1 MVAGLLMAGSVNAKK
16 MQAHLSY
23 ATFYAATSGPYV
35 ETYLAINPASIMFK
49 PINDTAFRG
58 IVEVTMIFK
67 NGDEIAAFEKYN
79 LRSPIV
85 TDTNNLKI
93 SLLDQKR
100 FLLPSGD
107 YTFTLLL
114 ADKYAGEKPYIIN
127 EPISIS
133 YHQDSIAFSDIQ
145 FIDNYR
151 KTTSDNILSK
161 SGYDL
166 IPYPAEFFP
175 ENKTVLTF
183 YTELYQ
189 TSQVLGTNE
198 KFLLKYYLKSVNT
211 GRILDNFVRIKRMET
226 KEAVPIL
233 QNFNITD
240 LASGNYLIIAEAY
253 NKNNELMT
261 KQQRFFK
268 RNNPRI
274 QIDPRE
280 VVALEIQNTFV
291 NKLPEDS
298 IREFIRMLNPI
309 ASETERYFIENN
321 RENQDLDVLKKFFY
335 QFWITRAPYS
345 PEQKWNRYYTLV
357 KVANKNYG
365 NSMEKGYE
373 SDRGKIFVKYG
384 KPNAIA
390 SSYNNPAAYPHEIW
404 HYYETENH
412 RDSKFVFYT
421 HDMVTNNFELI
432 HSNVPGEVKNRQWRF
447 MVFTRS
453 NNPENVDSEFVPDTW
468 GSKIEY
474 WDLPY

>member
-1 MVAGLLMAGSVNAKK
+1 MKKFMMLMVAGLLMAGSVNAKK

-321 RENQDLDVLKKFFY
+321 RENQDLDVLKNFS
-335 QFWITRAPYS
+335 TNSGS
-345 PEQKWNRYYTLV
+345 PGRPIV
-357 KVANKNYG
+357 RNKNG
-365 NSMEKGYE
+365 TVIIRWLKLPIKTMVTLWKKDMNQTGEKYLSNTE
-373 SDRGKIFVKYG
+373 NPMLLHPATTIRRLIRTKYG
-384 KPNAIA
+384 IITKPKTI
-390 SSYNNPAAYPHEIW
+390 
-404 HYYETENH
+404 
-412 RDSKFVFYT
+412 
-421 HDMVTNNFELI
+421 VTANSFL
-432 HSNVPGEVKNRQWRF
+432 HP
-447 MVFTRS
+447 
-453 NNPENVDSEFVPDTW
+453 
-468 GSKIEY
+468 
-474 WDLPY
+474 